1 MPKDMR
7 LNASQWC
14 FTICCFTDAT
24 INHLSGLHLSNESL
38 YTTYRYVQGY
48 YLKTPCRH
56 RISSLRKLIGPATLS
71 TGAQVYDA
79 LLEIQINPFKEF
91 GVDKQTQQ
99 FRSMVAQL
107 KEEVKSGVSICQL
120 MKDFPDICGRN
131 PFLIKKHTDTIA
143 VSVSSPLPMSS
154 PPPKSVGNPSGL
166 PWKVYKAWKK
176 GEMHKA
182 SHEEWM
188 RRNMVEVLN
197 NAGNP
202 KDLSWKVYKAW
213 LTGSMYKTHWIFF

>member
-1 MPKDMR
+1 
-7 LNASQWC
+7 
-14 FTICCFTDAT
+14 
-24 INHLSGLHLSNESL
+24 
-38 YTTYRYVQGY
+38 
-48 YLKTPCRH
+48 
-56 RISSLRKLIGPATLS
+56 LRNLIGPATLS
-71 TGAQVYDA
+71 TCARVYDT

-99 FRSMVAQL
+99 FRSMVAHL
-107 KEEVKSGVSICQL
+107 KEQVKSGVSICQL
-120 MKDFPDICGRN
+120 MKDFPVICGQN
-131 PFLIKKHTDTIA
+131 PFLIKKHTDIA

-154 PPPKSVGNPSGL
+154 PPFTEPDKKEWAAVGNPPGL

-188 RRNMVEVLN
+188 RRNTALN
-197 NAGNP
+197 NAGKP

-213 LTGSMYKTHWIFF
+213 LHGSMYKTHLIFF